1 MRVVVMVDTNGRPE
15 RMDRMST
22 SVTFNSAHRILLAS
36 EFFIARRLLLDRQH
50 RPAAYELVFSEV
62 EGETSGGGADTHPT
76 TASVIADVAQ
86 HGLLR
91 IVGDVPAY
99 LHVDDE
105 ALMTDMLDFLPPA
118 RVVLEMMES
127 TQATPQVIERI
138 ELLEQRGF
146 TFALDVSHD
155 SAAVQRLLPLMRTV
169 RIDIANRPPSE
180 LAGLC
185 SLFRAHQKK
194 LLADNVES
202 ADDYQRCIAL
212 GFDYFRGYYFAK
224 PKTLDGKKLSAS
236 QLAITEL
243 MALVAS
249 DAESAEIEHRIKSDV
264 ALGLNLLRLVNTPAL
279 STHRIDSLRQALMVL
294 GRNQLQR
301 WLQVM
306 LYADTGHHP
315 QNMQPLLILATTRG
329 RLLELLAQKLKPGN
343 RGIADT
349 AFTVGIMSLMDTLFC
364 MPMEDILQQIAVV
377 DEVSDALLHRAGYF
391 GDLLRLAEY
400 AEWGDHNGEHLL
412 PAIRA
417 LRLSCND
424 LYALQLAAFEWS
436 DHVSRSI
443 D

>member
-1 MRVVVMVDTNGRPE
+1 
-15 RMDRMST
+15 MST

-36 EFFIARRLLLDRQH
+36 EFFIARRPVLDRQH
-50 RPAAYELVFSEV
+50 RPAAYELVFCSV
-62 EGETSGGGADTHPT
+62 DHDPPAGAGNDADAESPT

-99 LHVDDE
+99 LHLDHE
-105 ALMTDMLDFLPPA
+105 ALMTDIFELLPPA

-127 TQATPQVIERI
+127 TPASPEVIERI
-138 ELLEQRGF
+138 EQLRQRGF
-146 TFALDVSHD
+146 QFALDVAGD
-155 SAAVQRLLPLMRTV
+155 SDAVQQLLPLVQSV
-169 RIDIANRPPSE
+169 RIDIANRQPSE

-194 LLADNVES
+194 LLADNVDTAEGHE
-202 ADDYQRCIAL
+202 CCLGL
-212 GFDYFRGYYFAK
+212 GFDYFRGYYFTRPQIQA
-224 PKTLDGKKLSAS
+224 GKKLSPS

-243 MALVAS
+243 MALIAS
-249 DAESAEIEHRIKSDV
+249 DAETAEVEHQIKSDV
-264 ALGLNLLRLVNTPAL
+264 ALGLNLLRLVNTPAI
-279 STHRIDSLRQALMVL
+279 SPHRIDSLRQALMVL

-306 LYADTGHHP
+306 LYADSGHGG
-315 QNMQPLLILATTRG
+315 QNMQPLLVQATTRG

-349 AFTVGIMSLMDTLFC
+349 AFTVGIMSLMDTLFS
-364 MPMEDILQQIAVV
+364 MPMNEILQQIRVV
-377 DEVSDALLHRAGYF
+377 DEVGAALLQRSGYF
-391 GDLLRLAEY
+391 GELLTLAEY
-400 AEWGDHNGEHLL
+400 AEWGDETGEHLL
-412 PAIRA
+412 QAIRK
-417 LRLSCND
+417 LRLSCNE

-436 DHVSRSI
+436 DHVSRCM

>member
-1 MRVVVMVDTNGRPE
+1 
-15 RMDRMST
+15 MST

-62 EGETSGGGADTHPT
+62 EGNALGSSAPDAHPT

-105 ALMTDMLDFLPPA
+105 ALMTDLLEFLPPA

-127 TQATPQVIERI
+127 THATPQVIARI

-146 TFALDVSHD
+146 TFALDVSRD
-155 SAAVQRLLPLMRTV
+155 SDTVQQLLPLMRTV
-169 RIDIANRPPSE
+169 RIDISNRQPSE

-202 ADDYQRCIAL
+202 AEDYQRCIAL

-224 PKTLDGKKLSAS
+224 PKILDGKKLSAS

-249 DAESAEIEHRIKSDV
+249 DADSAEIEHRIKSDV

-349 AFTVGIMSLMDTLFC
+349 AFTVGIMSLMDTLFS
-364 MPMEDILQQIAVV
+364 MPMADILKQIHVV
-377 DEVSDALLHRAGYF
+377 EEVRDALLDRSGYF
-391 GDLLRLAEY
+391 GKLLALVEQTEWVEKGCERLQRLTRE
-400 AEWGDHNGEHLL
+400 
-412 PAIRA
+412 
-417 LRLSCND
+417 LRLSPSD
-424 LYALQLAAFEWS
+424 LYSLQLSAFEWS
-436 DHVSRSI
+436 DHVARISH
-443 D
+443 